1 MDLKELA
8 ERELKSKPRKIK
20 TIWNEEY
27 ASDRE
32 AMEAM
37 YRHAVKAGLSW
48 QHAFDN
54 AESAPSDHVEQ
65 QLGQFVRKYMQHKY
79 QLTLD
84 SLLKEAQ

>member
-37 YRHAVKAGLSW
+37 YRQAVKTGASW
-48 QHAFDN
+48 
-54 AESAPSDHVEQ
+54 EAPSDHVEQ
-65 QLGQFVRKYMQHKY
+65 QLGQFVRQYMQHKY

-84 SLLKEAQ
+84 SLLKEAQWKL